1 MGTPTKRTNNEQH
14 DNIKDDKDEDS
25 GVREI
30 CTLGQGHV
38 IALWRAHSEGE
49 KRQKVEEG
57 GRR

>member
-1 MGTPTKRTNNEQH
+1 MKRTNNEQH

-25 GVREI
+25 GAREI

-49 KRQKVEEG
+49 ERQKVEEG
-57 GRR
+57 GRH